1 MSEETA
7 KETIPKEVVEEDTIE
22 NMDVSETM
30 VDHTPVTGCGKTTV
44 EFDKDKDIARDPD
57 TTFDDTLEGRQLD
70 GASDDE
76 EDADCLELETSD
88 EDIYNHEDIPDANTV
103 LNKFISGCHD
113 ACGYHVE
120 NEPNYHVKEYELK
133 NYDPLGPK
141 AEKIDKNK
149 YILHLL
155 VQ

>member
-30 VDHTPVTGCGKTTV
+30 VHHTPVTGCGKTTV

-76 EDADCLELETSD
+76 EDADCLELDYLFKS
-88 EDIYNHEDIPDANTV
+88 
-103 LNKFISGCHD
+103 F
-113 ACGYHVE
+113 
-120 NEPNYHVKEYELK
+120 
-133 NYDPLGPK
+133 
-141 AEKIDKNK
+141 K
-149 YILHLL
+149 YF
-155 VQ
+155 